1 MDKEEIRS
9 RIFRLLSEKG
19 VDQKD
24 FAIQIG
30 TTDKTVSAWK
40 TGRVDSYASMK
51 WLPKIAEVL
60 GTSME
65 YLVSGE
71 QKKSAPTNGNGLSPA
86 KRALLESVD
95 GLSDEQCEK
104 LLGIIE
110 EAKKLF

>member
-24 FAIQIG
+24 FAKQIG

-40 TGRVDSYASMK
+40 TGRVDSFASMK

-71 QKKSAPTNGNGLSPA
+71 EKKSAPINWDGLSPA
-86 KRALLESVD
+86 KRALWKEVD
-95 GLSDEQCEK
+95 GLTDKQCEK
-104 LLGIIE
+104 LLGIVQ